1 MSDAKRTTL
10 RERIEAGQA
19 RQSEREAKSG
29 NAALDKLTSV
39 AKEHPLLVVL
49 GGLAVGIAISTLIPR
64 SPTRRLSKNAL
75 GFLTT
80 VAELGIAYGRQALD
94 AADDASQPTRDRL
107 GELGSA
113 LLDGAAKLRDKVT
126 TSADN

>member
-1 MSDAKRTTL
+1 MQGTIGTRPRNTTMSEAKRTTL

-19 RQSEREAKSG
+19 RQAARENPEKG
-29 NAALDKLTSV
+29 PIDRLTSV

-49 GGLAVGIAISTLIPR
+49 GGLAIGVAISTLIPR

-94 AADDASQPTRDRL
+94 AADDVSQPTRDKL
-107 GELGSA
+107 GDFGSA
-113 LLDGAAKLRDKVT
+113 LLE
-126 TSADN
+126 

>member
-1 MSDAKRTTL
+1 MSEEKRTTL

-19 RQSEREAKSG
+19 RQ
-29 NAALDKLTSV
+29 AARARKEETPLDKLTSV
-39 AKEHPLLVVL
+39 AREHPLLVVL
-49 GGLAVGIAISTLIPR
+49 GGLAIGVAISTLIPR

-94 AADDASQPTRDRL
+94 AAEEAGVPTRERL
-107 GELGSA
+107 GEFGNA
-113 LLDGAAKLRDKVT
+113 LLDGAAKLKEKVT
-126 TSADN
+126 VGRD

>member
-19 RQSEREAKSG
+19 RQAKRTGPASG
-29 NAALDKLTSV
+29 PIDKLTAV

-49 GGLAVGIAISTLIPR
+49 GGIAVGVAVSTLIPR
-64 SPTRRLSKNAL
+64 SPTRRLSRNAL

-94 AADDASQPTRDRL
+94 AADDASQPTRERLGDFGGSLLDSAGKLKDRL
-107 GELGSA
+107 
-113 LLDGAAKLRDKVT
+113 AATRD
-126 TSADN
+126 

>member
-1 MSDAKRTTL
+1 MSEEKRTTL

-19 RQSEREAKSG
+19 RQAARERKEAG
-29 NAALDKLTSV
+29 PIDKLTTV

-49 GGLAVGIAISTLIPR
+49 GGLAIGVAISALIPR

-80 VAELGIAYGRQALD
+80 VAELGIAYGKQALD
-94 AADDASQPTRDRL
+94 AAEEAGVPTRERL
-107 GELGSA
+107 GEFGNA
-113 LLDGAAKLRDKVT
+113 LLDGAAKLKEKVT
-126 TSADN
+126 AGRD

>member
-1 MSDAKRTTL
+1 MSEAKRTTL

-19 RQSEREAKSG
+19 RQAAREKPANG
-29 NAALDKLTSV
+29 PIDKLTAV

-49 GGLAVGIAISTLIPR
+49 GGLAIGVALSTLIPR

-80 VAELGIAYGRQALD
+80 VAELGISYGRQALET
-94 AADDASQPTRDRL
+94 ADDASQPARDKL
-107 GELGSA
+107 GDFGSA
-113 LLDGAAKLRDKVT
+113 LLDGAVKLKDKV
-126 TSADN
+126 AAGRD